1 MSIMT
6 NGIFKDPIIDIVP
19 QNNII
24 SDSCCILDL
33 DLVKMNKKD
42 VEFSNFYEL
51 KMDYN
56 DQAYA
61 LVFWFDVIF

>member
-33 DLVKMNKKD
+33 DLVKMSKKD

-56 DQAYA
+56 D
-61 LVFWFDVIF
+61 